1 MAGAGIPSD
10 VLRDVGPV
18 EVDAAGEL
26 VKGVGVFNQ
35 AERLIN
41 EVASN
46 FPPALVAAGSRR
58 LLGGRSQT
66 LDLKEVADAAN
77 DAFPD
82 FTELLSAKV
91 RGSEERPEKIAVNV
105 VFRTES
111 GRSARGI
118 LPYETMKKSRRA
130 YDEAV
135 KAGTIVI
142 REDDPDALR
151 KALEEAQRRNTAL
164 ESGEATP
171 GVPAEEPPAPEP
183 FEGYQ
188 EANASDIVERVEDGE
203 FDLPT
208 LFAIQAAE
216 SERSRPRETVL
227 EAVTE
232 LIQTAEGA
240 LSGDGAGT
248 QEPEP
253 EPEPYE
259 GYGDD
264 KAKERIAKIQSGDL
278 TLPQLF
284 AIRSA
289 QEAGDTQKTVLEAVN
304 EKITAAEEAIKPSDE

>member
-1 MAGAGIPSD
+1 MLDG
-10 VLRDVGPV
+10 VLQDVGPQ

-26 VKGVGVFNQ
+26 VKKVGVHNQ
-35 AERLIN
+35 AERLISQ
-41 EVASN
+41 VAAN
-46 FPPALVAAGSRR
+46 FPPELVAAGSRR

-66 LDLKEVADAAN
+66 LDLPEVTDAAG

-82 FTELLSAKV
+82 FVELCSAKV

-118 LPYETMKKSRRA
+118 LPYATMKKSQRA
-130 YDEAV
+130 YEEAV

-151 KALEEAQRRNTAL
+151 KALEQAQRRNAAL
-164 ESGEATP
+164 ESGEAAP
-171 GVPAEEPPAPEP
+171 GAPAPEEPPAPEP

-188 EANASDIVERVEDGE
+188 DADASDIVERVEDGE
-203 FDLPT
+203 FGLAT

-227 EAVTE
+227 AAVTE

-240 LSGDGAGT
+240 LSGDAGGT
-248 QEPEP
+248 PEPED

-259 GYGDD
+259 GYGDQG
-264 KAKERIAKIQSGDL
+264 AKERVATIKDGGL
-278 TLPQLF
+278 TLVQLLTVR
-284 AIRSA
+284 AD
-289 QEAGDTQKTVLEAVN
+289 QEARGDDVQITVLKAAE
-304 EKITAAEEAIKPSDE
+304 EKIAAAEEAIKTPDE